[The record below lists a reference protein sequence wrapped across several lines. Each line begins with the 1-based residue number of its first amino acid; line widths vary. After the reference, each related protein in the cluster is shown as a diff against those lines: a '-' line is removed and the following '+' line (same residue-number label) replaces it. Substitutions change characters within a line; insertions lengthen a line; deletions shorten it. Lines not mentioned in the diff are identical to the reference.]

1 MCVFWQLKSYE
12 QFIFMK
18 QWRNTV
24 SEEKSQSWFL
34 RNACSEKK
42 KKGEKLSE
50 VHVGEKC
57 ICHLSCHHPRLKST
71 FPRFLP
77 SSFII
82 ILLSSHT
89 FTFSWIWIPILC
101 HLFLSSSSTHHLTF
115 CSTRKEQK
123 LLHYPI
129 SFHLDLANLLLLVI
143 FRSENIILYLI
154 LQV

>member
-1 MCVFWQLKSYE
+1 MCFGNWNPTNNLYLWS
-12 QFIFMK
+12 
-18 QWRNTV
+18 
-24 SEEKSQSWFL
+24 SEETLWVRRKVSPDFWEMPAV
-34 RNACSEKK
+34 RRK